1 MFSFCYLQ
9 QNAFDK
15 EDAYCSLDQQQEQFG
30 LINHIF
36 EMDFNFSSADE
47 AKEFFMVLQNDMRN
61 LNFLPFNTD
70 RYNVL
75 LSTIKDKL
83 EKIEAAAGV

>member
-1 MFSFCYLQ
+1 
-9 QNAFDK
+9 
-15 EDAYCSLDQQQEQFG
+15 
-30 LINHIF
+30 
-36 EMDFNFSSADE
+36 MDFNFSSADE
-47 AKEFFMVLQNDMRN
+47 AKEFFMVLQNDLRN

-83 EKIEAAAGV
+83 EKIEIEAGV